1 MQRLYTLFAHFTKRW
16 KILKN
21 NITTK
26 GLTFKSLSSTHWE
39 SRIESVKAIRFQ
51 ALEIREVLLELA
63 ESDNNSKIRSETN
76 SLATYELGN
85 FEFLLGMV
93 IWYDILAEV
102 NIVRKKLQSE
112 DMLIDVA
119 MDLVK
124 DLIGFFEEYR
134 ETGFTQAMTSA
145 KEIAAKMEIEPVF
158 PQRRQIR
165 RKKHFDENSGESSQS
180 APPKSTEE
188 SFRTYYFLFI
198 VDQAI
203 GSLKKRFEQ
212 YE

>member
-1 MQRLYTLFAHFTKRW
+1 M
-16 KILKN
+16 
-21 NITTK
+21 
-26 GLTFKSLSSTHWE
+26 TFKSLSSTHWE

-51 ALEIREVLLELA
+51 VLEIREVLLELA

-165 RKKHFDENSGESSQS
+165 RKKHFDENCE
-180 APPKSTEE
+180 
-188 SFRTYYFLFI
+188 FW
-198 VDQAI
+198 
-203 GSLKKRFEQ
+203 
-212 YE
+212 